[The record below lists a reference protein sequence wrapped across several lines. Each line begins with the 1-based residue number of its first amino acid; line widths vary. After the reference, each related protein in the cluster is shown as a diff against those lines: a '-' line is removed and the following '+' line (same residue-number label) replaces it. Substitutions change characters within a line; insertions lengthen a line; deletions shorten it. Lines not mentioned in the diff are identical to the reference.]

1 MKAHFETTI
10 SIGQEHIPVRGNA
23 MASDDAAFNRECE
36 DEILARLDAG
46 DLWAWCTVRVRVWC
60 GDLYEDEYLGCCSYR
75 DEAEF
80 RDGGYFE
87 DMEHA
92 ARERLIENARA
103 VLTAAGEYIEHEAN
117 AADYA
122 RDKERDDALTGEG

>member
-1 MKAHFETTI
+1 MTPTFETTI
-10 SIGQEHIPVRGNA
+10 SIEPEHIPVRGNA
-23 MASDDAAFNRECE
+23 MASDDDDADRECE

-46 DLWAWCTVRVRVWC
+46 DLWAWCSVRVRVQC

-75 DEAEF
+75 DEADF
-80 RDGGYFE
+80 RANGGFE

-103 VLTAAGEYIEHEAN
+103 VLAA
-117 AADYA
+117 
-122 RDKERDDALTGEG
+122 TGEG